1 MEAGNKTTIKTLLV
15 GATENPSR
23 YAYLA
28 AKMLSEKNQDFIPI
42 GIKKG
47 QVFGKEILDL
57 RSKPQLQD
65 IHTITLYIGPDNQ
78 AEWMDYLIGLH
89 PKRIIFNPGTENQLF
104 FQKAKQAG
112 IEVLPACNLVMLS
125 TGQF

>member
-1 MEAGNKTTIKTLLV
+1 MEVVKSGSKKTLIV
-15 GATENPSR
+15 GATDNPSR
-23 YAYLA
+23 YAFLA
-28 AKMLSEKNQDFIPI
+28 AQMLHERGFDFVPI

-47 QVFGKEILDL
+47 EVFGREILNLKEKPDL
-57 RSKPQLQD
+57 KD

-78 AEWMDYLIGLH
+78 TEWIDYLISLH
-89 PKRIIFNPGTENQLF
+89 PSRIIFNPGTENPWF
-104 FQKAKQAG
+104 YSIAKDAG